1 MGDFLRDPVTL
12 WTIPRF
18 LLVAWVKLRLPWP
31 RCLVAVSRAGG
42 LPGLDVLTCN
52 YCSVQ
57 WKYCWNF
64 TIYWFVL
71 FVCLS
76 FIWFTYSILF
86 YFSVHQSILS
96 KVFHIWW
103 NCETGLSPHASRF
116 LVQARGDAPLLSPTL
131 DESLHLLGFRA
142 HSQT

>member
-31 RCLVAVSRAGG
+31 CCLVAVSRAGKTTWVG
-42 LPGLDVLTCN
+42 LTCN

-57 WKYCWNF
+57 WKYCL
-64 TIYWFVL
+64 IYYLLTWFVL

-76 FIWFTYSILF
+76 CIKIYSMFFFTFPDTNLYYQTYFIWLN
-86 YFSVHQSILS
+86 H
-96 KVFHIWW
+96 
-103 NCETGLSPHASRF
+103 ETGLSPHAVRF